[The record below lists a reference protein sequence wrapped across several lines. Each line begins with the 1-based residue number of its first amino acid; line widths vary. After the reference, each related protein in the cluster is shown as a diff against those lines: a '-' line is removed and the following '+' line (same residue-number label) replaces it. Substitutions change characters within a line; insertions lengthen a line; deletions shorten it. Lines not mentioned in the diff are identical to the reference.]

1 MAGCTA
7 FISLGAHPTSLWP
20 VPAVGSRPRLEPL
33 RSEVREVTA
42 VQSSCPAALAVAAVR
57 VARRKDRRP
66 LALRATTV
74 EAESTTGLAPWEI
87 EEETED
93 ERQARYAREADEM
106 KLKWDARRLEE
117 KQSAQRRQAWAQK
130 EQERASLYGPR
141 DPIMEA
147 YEARIYEEARVIE
160 VRRRQREVY
169 ERIKAHKEGKAL
181 PPKGTPYVTLKA
193 SPTEPVKPEEF
204 DISGHYKPEEDL
216 EAKKY
221 KAPESYVSPS
231 GSAPPPRHKRGAP
244 RAAWEAQQYAPPRPN
259 APPPKEWPEPGSLP
273 ADTVPPVRAKI
284 EEERANRK
292 SRRQRMMEE
301 QERLDRGESPAV
313 EEEEDLED
321 EDLEDDVEDEEVQ
334 EDVQEVAEEL
344 EADKPDLPT
353 VAEAKAMKV
362 AELKQALQ
370 TAGLP
375 VTGKKAELL
384 ERLLAAIEG

>member
-1 MAGCTA
+1 MAGLTA
-7 FISLGAHPTSLWP
+7 FTSLGVPTSLWP
-20 VPAVGSRPRLEPL
+20 LPAAASRPRLEAP
-33 RSEVREVTA
+33 RSEVREVTT
-42 VQSSCPAALAVAAVR
+42 VQSSCPAVLAAVAAVR
-57 VARRKDRRP
+57 AARRKDRR

-169 ERIKAHKEGKAL
+169 ERIKAHKEGKPL
-181 PPKGTPYVTLKA
+181 PPKGTPYVTLKP

-321 EDLEDDVEDEEVQ
+321 EDLDDEDVEDEVEEVQ
-334 EDVQEVAEEL
+334 EAAEEP